1 VVSFTIEGMH
11 PHEIAQQLDDQ
22 AEILVRSGY
31 HCCQPLMESLGLPDG
46 TVRASLALY
55 TTEQEIDLLLAA
67 VRAISRGR

>member
-1 VVSFTIEGMH
+1 
-11 PHEIAQQLDDQ
+11 
-22 AEILVRSGY
+22 
-31 HCCQPLMESLGLPDG
+31 MEWLSLPDG